1 MISFRRTLQT
11 KLLNLEN
18 NTVKNTFL
26 YKKGIFS
33 CIVYSCNGIL
43 GTLLG
48 LSDTLFMKH
57 IKIFLL
63 TVIVVL
69 GLSASSTVFAAGN
82 IDPVQ
87 KYSQFLNTNLDSS
100 GGNDFIN
107 WNPTNGGATVGNT
120 SVTGNIWG
128 DTVGWINL
136 NPTNAGVTNSCS
148 GILGGYAWGQNT
160 GWINF
165 APTNATGPNQPK
177 INTTT
182 GVITGTVWSQNYGWI
197 QLSSP
202 DGTYPGLKTSWAGC
216 TTTDVCP
223 NITGLQATIPPGMII
238 DGSGNCVYPPQNDCT
253 TTGTCPNGGNAPVLR
268 VIKHVVNTGGG
279 TKIASDFTIHVKNSG
294 GNDVIGS
301 PFPGNGTGNLLTP
314 GTGTYVVSEDSVSN
328 YSRSFSGDCNA
339 LGQVV
344 IASPITYT
352 CLITN
357 TYVPASQI
365 IKGCT
370 DPNATNYNPLANT
383 DNGTCKYKN
392 TPIYGC
398 TDINAINYNPAA
410 IINDNSCLYKDNHVD
425 PIYICSDGLDNDGD
439 GNVDYPT
446 DPGCVSAYDNTEE
459 NPGPI
464 KDPVKDPTSDP
475 INPITTPTSGFPFTN
490 IKSLS
495 AIAKP
500 LAVIIT
506 SLGLIATIPGVALRI
521 INIIIA
527 IPFRRKRRPYG
538 VVYDAE
544 TKQPLDPVYV
554 TVYDAT
560 TNKQIDTK
568 ITDIHGR
575 YGFLLPVG
583 TYRMSAQ
590 KTHYQFPSQ
599 KNAHAQSDGVYDDLY
614 FGDVFS
620 ITNENSNMAVTLNI
634 PMDKL
639 ENDWNQEEKKR
650 MGLFDW
656 FTRNTKLWATISLI
670 LFIVG
675 FAFSV
680 FALTVYPTA
689 WNIIVFILYVIFTIL
704 QVLGVRPI
712 TTGTVT
718 DRFGKALPHSIVRV
732 WNAHLGTQIAQRVT
746 NDKGQYYLLV
756 AKGEY
761 YLTVD
766 VKNASGGYDRVL
778 TTETMSVKQG
788 IINKDLKIT

>member
-1 MISFRRTLQT
+1 
-11 KLLNLEN
+11 
-18 NTVKNTFL
+18 
-26 YKKGIFS
+26 
-33 CIVYSCNGIL
+33 
-43 GTLLG
+43 
-48 LSDTLFMKH
+48 MKY

-63 TVIVVL
+63 AVL
-69 GLSASSTVFAAGN
+69 LTTGLSASHAVFAAGN

-87 KYSQFLNTNLDSS
+87 KHSQFLNTDLDSS
-100 GGNDFIN
+100 GTNDFIN
-107 WNPTNGGATVGNT
+107 WNPTNGGATVANT
-120 SVTGNIWG
+120 AVTGNIWG

-136 NPTNAGVTNSCS
+136 NPTNGGVTNSCS

-202 DGTYPGLKTSWAGC
+202 NGTYPGLRTTWAGC
-216 TTTDVCP
+216 TTVDMCP
-223 NITGLQATIPPGMII
+223 NIAGTQATVPVGMII
-238 DGSGNCVYPPQNDCT
+238 DGVGNCVNPPQNDCT
-253 TTGTCPNGGNAPVLR
+253 TTGTCPTGGNAAVLR
-268 VIKHVVNTGGG
+268 VVKQVVNTGGG
-279 TKIASDFTIHVKNSG
+279 TKVASDFTLHVKNSG
-294 GNDVIGS
+294 GNDVSGS
-301 PFPGNGTGNLLTP
+301 PFPGNGTGNLLAT
-314 GTGTYVVSEDSVSN
+314 GTGTFTVSEDAVSN
-328 YSRSFSGDCNA
+328 YTRSFSGDCNA
-339 LGQVV
+339 SGQVTLV
-344 IASPITYT
+344 SPMTYT
-352 CLITN
+352 CVVTN

-365 IKGCT
+365 VKGCT

-383 DNGTCKYKN
+383 DNGTCKYKGS
-392 TPIYGC
+392 TPVYGC
-398 TDINAINYNPAA
+398 TDVNAINFNPLATN
-410 IINDNSCLYKDNHVD
+410 NDNSCLYNN
-425 PIYICSDGLDNDGD
+425 PTTQTYICSDGIDNDGD
-439 GNVDYPT
+439 GLTDYPS

-459 NPGPI
+459 NPGPNN
-464 KDPVKDPTSDP
+464 PPTT
-475 INPITTPTSGFPFTN
+475 NPPTTNPSGPTITPTSGFPFTN

-500 LAVIIT
+500 AAIILS
-506 SLGLIATIPGVALRI
+506 SLGLIATIPGVGLRI
-521 INIIIA
+521 VNIIIA

-560 TNKQIDTK
+560 TNKLIDTK
-568 ITDIHGR
+568 ITDINGR

-620 ITNENSNMAVTLNI
+620 ITSENSNMAVTLNI

-639 ENDWNQEEKKR
+639 EADWNQEEKKR

-656 FTRNTKLWATISLI
+656 FTRNTKLWTTLSLI

-675 FAFSV
+675 FIFSV

-689 WNIIVFILYVIFTIL
+689 WNIIVFILYVVFAIL

-718 DRFGKALPHSIVRV
+718 DRSGNAIPYSVVRV
-732 WNAHLGTQIAQRVT
+732 WNAHLGTQIAQRIT

-778 TTETMSVKQG
+778 TSETMSVRQG
-788 IINKDLKIT
+788 IINKDLKTS